1 MMTDY
6 KHIDEMTIMDDVVV
20 YTITEVSKLLKTNRN
35 FVYNLIHSGQLK
47 AVRIGSLKVRKKD
60 LYKYIDGLN

>member
-1 MMTDY
+1 MTDY

-60 LYKYIDGLN
+60 LYKYLDGLN

>member
-1 MMTDY
+1 MTDY

>member
-1 MMTDY
+1 
-6 KHIDEMTIMDDVVV
+6 MDDIV
-20 YTITEVSKLLKTNRN
+20 YTVTEVSKLLKTNRN

-60 LYKYIDGLN
+60 LYKYLGGLN